1 MLRSLAGIVDVRP
14 REIRRVGGM
23 FALLGLIIATAY
35 ILKPVRSSLF
45 LSEFGSEQLPYVY
58 IVVAIVLGVVAAGF
72 GKWVPRANLPRLL
85 AGASYFFALQL
96 LVFWLAIDSGWPFT
110 GFVFYVWVSIFTAV
124 MPSLFWLLANYI
136 FYANEGR
143 RLFPVV
149 MAGGLL
155 GSILGGA
162 ITSFLVRFV
171 ETKGLLLSAIV
182 LLIGVGLL
190 VRWNTVE
197 QRERMAERRMDLAR
211 EEKSG
216 ARPDDKPWRLVAR
229 SRYLSMIAALIVLT
243 TMTSTLVDYQFNTA
257 VEQSFETTDA
267 MTGFFGTFFAAI
279 NIVAFVL
286 QLLVVGR
293 LLSRLG
299 VAAGLAILPLALL
312 SSSIAFLLFPRLLT
326 AALVKTSD
334 DGLSNSV
341 NKSSVEVLYLPI
353 SLAVKTRLKS
363 WLDMFVERTS
373 RGLAGVTILMV
384 TGVFSLSVNEISLVV
399 IALLLPWLAL
409 VVLSQ
414 REYVK
419 TFQDSLSRRDI
430 SDVTSQMND
439 PASLSVFRQALD
451 DADDRELVYVLE
463 LLQGVDAPELL
474 ERVIALSSHH
484 DANVRRASLRLL
496 RGASTPPELSDF
508 PSRARD
514 PDPGAAAEAMALW
527 VRTNPDE
534 GYRALQTCVREGE
547 TGRID
552 AVLDILDLTE
562 ELVTEADIES
572 FVIERCNRD
581 DPADRRL
588 AARAA
593 GFLRGDSPGVLR
605 LPGLLKDP
613 EIDVARAAAL
623 SIGRLRHAPGFP
635 LLITALS
642 RRPLRAAARK
652 AIASFGVDRLESL
665 TERLRDEQE
674 DVDIRRAL
682 PSTLVELADID
693 DTRVMVMSVIM
704 NILPH
709 SDRRLHYQAI
719 KALGKLRTR
728 FPEMRFSRSE
738 VDRLQKREAFELGA
752 LASLLDGV
760 KSRMPALE
768 SHGLL
773 VRVLEERM
781 EFTRER
787 IFRLWG
793 LIHPPNEVFGAW
805 DRIAKGQP
813 AVRATALEYLH
824 NVLSPYDRTS
834 LLPLVEATSSA
845 EVHEI
850 SRKLLGTSRLTFTE
864 ALTRLLRHRDYWVAA
879 SAATLAGELEGAPL
893 KAELASLKEHPS
905 EIVREAVE
913 NALSNNSY

>member
-1 MLRSLAGIVDVRP
+1 M
-14 REIRRVGGM
+14 
-23 FALLGLIIATAY
+23 
-35 ILKPVRSSLF
+35 
-45 LSEFGSEQLPYVY
+45 
-58 IVVAIVLGVVAAGF
+58 
-72 GKWVPRANLPRLL
+72 NLPRLL
-85 AGASYFFALQL
+85 AGASYVFAFQL
-96 LVFWLAIDSGWPFT
+96 LVFWLAIDSGWAFT

-124 MPSLFWLLANYI
+124 MPSLFWLLANYV

-155 GSILGGA
+155 GSIVGGA
-162 ITSFLVRFV
+162 ITSILVRFV
-171 ETKGLLLSAIV
+171 ETKGLLLSSIV
-182 LLIGVGLL
+182 LLLGVAFL
-190 VRWNTVE
+190 VRWNTRE
-197 QRERMAERRMDLAR
+197 QRERIAERRMDLAR
-211 EEKSG
+211 QEKSG

-293 LLSRLG
+293 LLSRVG

-326 AALVKTSD
+326 AALIKTSD

-341 NKSSVEVLYLPI
+341 NKSSLEVLYLPI
-353 SLAVKTRLKS
+353 SLGVKSRLKS

-373 RGLAGVTILMV
+373 RGLAGVTILIV
-384 TGVFSLSVNEISLVV
+384 TSVFSLSVNEISLVV

-419 TFQDSLSRRDI
+419 TFRDSLSRRDI
-430 SDVTSQMND
+430 GDVTSQMND

-463 LLQGVDAPELL
+463 LLQGVDAPEIL
-474 ERVIALSSHH
+474 ERVIALSSH
-484 DANVRRASLRLL
+484 DDPNVRRASLRLL
-496 RGASTPPELSDF
+496 RGASTPPVLSDF
-508 PSRARD
+508 ASRARD

-527 VRTNPDE
+527 VRSNPDE
-534 GYRALQTCVREGE
+534 GYRALQTFVREGD

-552 AVLDILDLTE
+552 AVLDILDLTD
-562 ELVTEADIES
+562 ELVTEAHVES
-572 FVIERCNRD
+572 FVIERCDRD
-581 DPADRRL
+581 NPADRRL

-593 GFLRGDSPGVLR
+593 GFLRRDSQGVLC
-605 LPGLLKDP
+605 LTGLLKDP

-635 LLITALS
+635 LLIAALS

-665 TERLRDEQE
+665 TERLRDEKE

-682 PSTLVELADID
+682 PSTLVELTVIADIEV
-693 DTRVMVMSVIM
+693 TRVMSVLM

-709 SDRRLHYQAI
+709 SDRRLHYQGI

-728 FPEMRFSRSE
+728 FPEMRFSKSE

-760 KSRMPALE
+760 KRRRPALE

-773 VRVLEERM
+773 VKVLEERL

-793 LIHPPNEVFGAW
+793 LIHPPNEIFGAW

-824 NVLSPYDRTS
+824 NELSPYDRTS

-845 EVHEI
+845 EVHER
-850 SRKLLGTSRLTFTE
+850 SRKLLGTSTLDFTE

-879 SAATLAGELEGAPL
+879 SAATLAGALEGAPL
-893 KAELASLKEHPS
+893 EAELLSLSEHPS
-905 EIVREAVE
+905 PIVREAAGS
-913 NALSNNSY
+913 ALSNNYY

>member
-1 MLRSLAGIVDVRP
+1 MKGAQASRLGSELLLDIGLEKDIGDVESSIGRGGASPLGADRRVERHELGRLLERNRRKRVPRVSEILPARDVRIKLRAHIHENRIVDADFFG
-14 REIRRVGGM
+14 RERLLERAVQKPVEGDLGEVAVGRRADDARLIRR
-23 FALLGLIIATAY
+23 
-35 ILKPVRSSLF
+35 
-45 LSEFGSEQLPYVY
+45 E
-58 IVVAIVLGVVAAGF
+58 
-72 GKWVPRANLPRLL
+72 
-85 AGASYFFALQL
+85 LQ
-96 LVFWLAIDSGWPFT
+96 
-110 GFVFYVWVSIFTAV
+110 
-124 MPSLFWLLANYI
+124 
-136 FYANEGR
+136 
-143 RLFPVV
+143 
-149 MAGGLL
+149 
-155 GSILGGA
+155 
-162 ITSFLVRFV
+162 
-171 ETKGLLLSAIV
+171 
-182 LLIGVGLL
+182 
-190 VRWNTVE
+190 
-197 QRERMAERRMDLAR
+197 
-211 EEKSG
+211 
-216 ARPDDKPWRLVAR
+216 
-229 SRYLSMIAALIVLT
+229 
-243 TMTSTLVDYQFNTA
+243 
-257 VEQSFETTDA
+257 TTDA
-267 MTGFFGTFFAAI
+267 MTSFFGTFFAAI

-326 AALVKTSD
+326 AALIKTSD

-353 SLAVKTRLKS
+353 SLAAKSRLKS

-373 RGLAGVTILMV
+373 RSLAGVTILMV

-419 TFQDSLSRRDI
+419 TFRDSLSRRDI

-463 LLQGVDAPELL
+463 LLQGVDAPEIL
-474 ERVIALSSHH
+474 EKVIALSSHD

-508 PSRARD
+508 PSRTRD

-527 VRTNPDE
+527 VRSNPDE
-534 GYRALQTCVREGE
+534 GYRALQTFVREGE
-547 TGRID
+547 TSRID

-562 ELVTEADIES
+562 ELVTEADVES
-572 FVIERCNRD
+572 FVIERCNRE

-593 GFLRGDSPGVLR
+593 GFLRGDSKGVPCVTR
-605 LPGLLKDP
+605 LLKDP
-613 EIDVARAAAL
+613 EIDVARAAAR

-635 LLITALS
+635 LLVAALK

-652 AIASFGVDRLESL
+652 AIASFGVDRLENL
-665 TERLRDEQE
+665 TERLRDEKE
-674 DVDIRRAL
+674 DVDVRRAL
-682 PSTLVELADID
+682 PATLVELAELD
-693 DTRVMVMSVIM
+693 DTRMIVMRVLM

-709 SDRRLHYQAI
+709 SDRRLHYQGI

-728 FPEMRFSRSE
+728 FPEMRFSKNE
-738 VDRLQKREAFELGA
+738 VSRLEKREALELGA

-773 VRVLEERM
+773 VKVLEERM

-793 LIHPPNEVFGAW
+793 LIHPPNEIFGAW

-824 NVLSPYDRTS
+824 NVLSPDERTS

-845 EVHEI
+845 EVHE
-850 SRKLLGTSRLTFTE
+850 RGQKFGTASVPAE
-864 ALTRLLRHRDYWVAA
+864 AGILKPRFNARYHSLAVAR
-879 SAATLAGELEGAPL
+879 SSDGMLIR
-893 KAELASLKEHPS
+893 S
-905 EIVREAVE
+905 
-913 NALSNNSY
+913 